1 MKIKNEIEKK
11 NLEKEKNNKTKLLNP
26 KIDIVFQMLFSS
38 QNTNIT
44 KGLISAL
51 IDKKIQKIELEINKQ
66 LIGNKIDDKVGI
78 VDLRARLNNNIECEI
93 EMQMVYSKNFIPRL
107 LYYWAKIYS
116 GQLKRGNKYNELN
129 KVICIA
135 IINEDIKEFE
145 ELKAH
150 SKWQIREEKNVT
162 KILTDKLE
170 LHIITIPKAIK
181 EYKENNKNKEN
192 RLLQWMMFLN
202 EPECVEVDEIMK
214 ENKEIK
220 EAEVALRELSED
232 EENQRIAELREKHIL
247 DTQDIYETG
256 LDEGYKRGE
265 KAGKIEGKKEGI
277 NEEKV
282 KIAKKLLNKNMV
294 IDQIIEVTELT
305 KEEISKIQNE
315 NN

>member
-1 MKIKNEIEKK
+1 M
-11 NLEKEKNNKTKLLNP
+11 KEKNKENEIKTENKIEEKNINNKNNKVKLLNP

-38 QNTNIT
+38 QNTDIT

-51 IDKKIQKIELEINKQ
+51 IDKKIENIELEINKQ

-78 VDLRARLNNNIECEI
+78 VDLRARLNNNVECEI

-107 LYYWAKIYS
+107 LYYWSKIYS
-116 GQLKRGNKYNELN
+116 GQLKKGNKYNGLN
-129 KVICIA
+129 KVVCIA

-150 SKWQIREEKNVT
+150 SKWQIREEENVT

-170 LHIITIPKAIK
+170 LHIITISKAIK
-181 EYKENNKNKEN
+181 EYKEDNKNKEN

-202 EPECVEVDEIMK
+202 DPECVEVDEIMK

-220 EAEVALRELSED
+220 EAEVTLRKLSED

-256 LDEGYKRGE
+256 LEEGE
-265 KAGKIEGKKEGI
+265 KT
-277 NEEKV
+277 EKR
-282 KIAKKLLNKNMV
+282 KIAKKLLDKNMP
-294 IDQIIEVTELT
+294 IEQIIEITELT
-305 KEEISKIQNE
+305 KEEISKIQNK

>member
-1 MKIKNEIEKK
+1 MEEKSM
-11 NLEKEKNNKTKLLNP
+11 KEKNKENEIKTENKIEEKNINNKNNKVKLLNP

-38 QNTNIT
+38 QNTDIT

-51 IDKKIQKIELEINKQ
+51 IDKKIENIELEINKQ

-78 VDLRARLNNNIECEI
+78 VDLRARLNNNVECEI

-107 LYYWAKIYS
+107 LYYWSKIYS
-116 GQLKRGNKYNELN
+116 GQLKKGNKYNGLN
-129 KVICIA
+129 KVVCIA

-150 SKWQIREEKNVT
+150 SKWQIREEENVT

-170 LHIITIPKAIK
+170 LHIITISKAIK
-181 EYKENNKNKEN
+181 EYKEDNKNKEN

-202 EPECVEVDEIMK
+202 DPECVEVDEIMK

-220 EAEVALRELSED
+220 EAEVTLRKLSED

-256 LDEGYKRGE
+256 LEEGE
-265 KAGKIEGKKEGI
+265 KT
-277 NEEKV
+277 EKR
-282 KIAKKLLNKNMV
+282 KIAKKLLDKNMP
-294 IDQIIEVTELT
+294 IEQIIEITELT
-305 KEEISKIQNE
+305 KEEISKIQNK